1 MPPVSSYYFEARLKG
16 RKYIQGIP
24 VFALHVGQGPEHGW
38 NSGTVTEA
46 GQLAD
51 LVGRANRQVPV
62 YLAMPRLYAHQY
74 FIKNSQFSEV
84 ILSAFRP
91 MQTAKS
97 DNYAWGASVEL
108 VLENV
113 DVLSSFPVMQRKGL
127 PFPPRVQQNFLNKKF
142 GTEAYYTIAV
152 KLSVQQGSAF
162 S

>member
-1 MPPVSSYYFEARLKG
+1 M
-16 RKYIQGIP
+16 
-24 VFALHVGQGPEHGW
+24 H
-38 NSGTVTEA
+38 TEPNTPD
-46 GQLAD
+46 QLE
-51 LVGRANRQVPV
+51 RS
-62 YLAMPRLYAHQY
+62 LA
-74 FIKNSQFSEV
+74 S
-84 ILSAFRP
+84 LSAGP
-91 MQTAKS
+91 DGEPTLWQTALER
-97 DNYAWGASVEL
+97 NAPLLARGAVLARVARERFEL